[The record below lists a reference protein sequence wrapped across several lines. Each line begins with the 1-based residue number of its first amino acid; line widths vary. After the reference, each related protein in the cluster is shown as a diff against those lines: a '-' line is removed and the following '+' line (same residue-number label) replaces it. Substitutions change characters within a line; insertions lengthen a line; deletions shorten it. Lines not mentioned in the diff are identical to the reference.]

1 MVLVHVLGSYQVRRL
16 RPAAALLL
24 AATACPQASR

>member
-1 MVLVHVLGSYQVRRL
+1 MINAAHIAFLSGALL

-24 AATACPQASR
+24 LLSRL